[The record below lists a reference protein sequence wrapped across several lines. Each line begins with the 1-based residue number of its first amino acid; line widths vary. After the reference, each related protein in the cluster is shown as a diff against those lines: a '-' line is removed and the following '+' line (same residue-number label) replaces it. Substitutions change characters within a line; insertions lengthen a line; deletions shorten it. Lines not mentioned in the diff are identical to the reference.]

1 MRILQIANHMYP
13 YLGGIEQVVHDISDA
28 IKIGKN
34 EQKIICLNE
43 DAHSADITCQR
54 KETVHDTING
64 IEVIRC
70 GSFIN
75 ISSQC
80 MSFSYPRELK
90 KVMDEFLPD
99 CVIFHYPNPFLA
111 AFFMK
116 YVKRNFRL
124 IVFYHLDITKQKIL
138 RKIFHRQTMKLLQK
152 ADKIIATSPNYING
166 SFYLNNFRG
175 KCTVVPCCVDI
186 ERLHSSM
193 QANSMAKRIRE
204 NNKGKMI
211 CFTCGRHVPYKGL
224 SYLIEAS
231 KFLDDR
237 FRIYIGG
244 VGSLTDKLKHESAG
258 NKKIVFLGKLTNEE
272 LAAYYAACDVY
283 CFPSIT
289 KNEAFGIALA
299 EAMYFSK
306 PAVTFTIPGSGVNY
320 VNLDGVTGIECPNGD
335 SEAYAD
341 ALIRLAEDEE
351 LRKQYGN
358 AAKER
363 VKEEFSVDRFQK
375 RIYKLLQG

>member
-1 MRILQIANHMYP
+1 
-13 YLGGIEQVVHDISDA
+13 
-28 IKIGKN
+28 
-34 EQKIICLNE
+34 
-43 DAHSADITCQR
+43 
-54 KETVHDTING
+54 
-64 IEVIRC
+64 
-70 GSFIN
+70 
-75 ISSQC
+75 

-116 YVKRNFRL
+116 YTKRNFRL

-138 RKIFHRQTMKLLQK
+138 RKIFRSQTMKLLQR
-152 ADKIIATSPNYING
+152 ADRIIATSPNYING
-166 SFYLNNFRG
+166 SPYLKSFRE
-175 KCTVVPCCVDI
+175 KCVVIPCCVDI

-193 QANSMAKRIRE
+193 RTDKMAKKIRE
-204 NNKGKMI
+204 VNKEKMI
-211 CFTCGRHVPYKGL
+211 CFTCGRHVLYKGL
-224 SYLIEAS
+224 SYLIKAS

-237 FRIYIGG
+237 FRIFIGG
-244 VGSLTDKLKHESAG
+244 AGRLTDELKKEAAG
-258 NKKIVFLGKLTNEE
+258 NQKIVFLGKLTNEE

-289 KNEAFGIALA
+289 KNEAFGIALL
-299 EAMYFSK
+299 EAMYFGK

-335 SEAYAD
+335 SKAYAE
-341 ALIRLAEDEE
+341 ALIKLSEDAE

-358 AAKER
+358 AAKAR
-363 VKEEFSVDRFQK
+363 VKEEFSAECFQK
-375 RIYKLLQG
+375 RIRKLLQE